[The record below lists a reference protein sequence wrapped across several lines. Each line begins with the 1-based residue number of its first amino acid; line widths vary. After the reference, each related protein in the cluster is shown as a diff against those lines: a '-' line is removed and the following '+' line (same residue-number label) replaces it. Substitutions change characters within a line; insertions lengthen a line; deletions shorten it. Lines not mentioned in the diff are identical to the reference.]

1 MQKTFHFL
9 KWSGKKA
16 ILLSVLTIILAVAA
30 IGATLAFIIVQT
42 NPIENTFPPP
52 NLSIN
57 IIEGNNI
64 QNDGD
69 VPVYVRAAVV
79 VNWVDGEGAILSEQ
93 PTAGDYTLTIA
104 DGWVQ
109 GADGFYY
116 LATAPAEGDPAIM
129 TPLASKATAA
139 LITTATQNTT
149 KTGYTLRVQVLAS
162 GIQTT
167 PVEAVQNSW
176 GVTVDG
182 NGNLTPPQ
190 ATN

>member
-52 NLSIN
+52 NLSI

-64 QNDGD
+64 KNDGD

-116 LATAPAEGDPAIM
+116 HTA
-129 TPLASKATAA
+129 PLASQAQET
-139 LITTATQNTT
+139 LITKATQNTT

-162 GIQTT
+162 AIQTT
-167 PVEAVQNSW
+167 PTNAVVESW
-176 GVTVDG
+176 GVAVE
-182 NGNLTPPQ
+182 NGQLKPQQ

>member
-42 NPIENTFPPP
+42 TPIENTFPPP

-57 IIEGNNI
+57 IIEGNDI

-93 PTAGDYTLTIA
+93 PTAPNAEQNIEGDYTLTIA
-104 DGWVQ
+104 DGWVK

-116 LATAPAEGDPAIM
+116 HTA
-129 TPLASKATAA
+129 PLASQAQET

-149 KTGYTLRVQVLAS
+149 KAGYTLRVQVLAS
-162 GIQTT
+162 AIQTT
-167 PVEAVQNSW
+167 PVDAVQNSW

>member
-42 NPIENTFPPP
+42 TPIENTFPPP

-104 DGWVQ
+104 DGWVK

-116 LATAPAEGDPAIM
+116 HTA
-129 TPLASKATAA
+129 PLASQAQET

-149 KTGYTLRVQVLAS
+149 KAGYTLRVQVLAS
-162 GIQTT
+162 AIQTT
-167 PVEAVQNSW
+167 PTNAVVESW
-176 GVTVDG
+176 GVAVE
-182 NGNLTPPQ
+182 NGQLKPQQ

>member
-64 QNDGD
+64 KNDGD

-104 DGWVQ
+104 NGWVK

-116 LATAPAEGDPAIM
+116 HTA
-129 TPLASKATAA
+129 PLASQAQET

-149 KTGYTLRVQVLAS
+149 KAGYTLRVQVLAS

-167 PVEAVQNSW
+167 PTEAVQNSW

>member
-42 NPIENTFPPP
+42 TPIENTFPPP

-57 IIEGNNI
+57 IIEGNDI

-104 DGWVQ
+104 NGWVK

-116 LATAPAEGDPAIM
+116 HTAPLEVGENNPAAKAILIDAENSN
-129 TPLASKATAA
+129 L
-139 LITTATQNTT
+139 T
-149 KTGYTLRVQVLAS
+149 KTNGNYKLRVQVLAS
-162 GIQTT
+162 AIQTT
-167 PVEAVQNSW
+167 PTNAVVESW
-176 GVTVDG
+176 GVAVE
-182 NGNLTPPQ
+182 NGQLKPQQ

>member
-42 NPIENTFPPP
+42 PPIENTFPPP

-57 IIEGNNI
+57 IIEGNDI

-79 VNWVDGEGAILSEQ
+79 VNWVE
-93 PTAGDYTLTIA
+93 T
-104 DGWVQ
+104 
-109 GADGFYY
+109 
-116 LATAPAEGDPAIM
+116 
-129 TPLASKATAA
+129 TAA
-139 LITTATQNTT
+139 ISPA
-149 KTGYTLRVQVLAS
+149 
-162 GIQTT
+162 
-167 PVEAVQNSW
+167 
-176 GVTVDG
+176 
-182 NGNLTPPQ
+182 
-190 ATN
+190 

>member
-30 IGATLAFIIVQT
+30 IRATLAFIIVQT

-57 IIEGNNI
+57 IIEGNKIEN
-64 QNDGD
+64 NGD

-104 DGWVQ
+104 NGWVK

-116 LATAPAEGDPAIM
+116 HTA
-129 TPLASKATAA
+129 PLASQAKET

-149 KTGYTLRVQVLAS
+149 KAGYTLRVQVLAS
-162 GIQTT
+162 AIQTT
-167 PVEAVQNSW
+167 PVDAVQNSW